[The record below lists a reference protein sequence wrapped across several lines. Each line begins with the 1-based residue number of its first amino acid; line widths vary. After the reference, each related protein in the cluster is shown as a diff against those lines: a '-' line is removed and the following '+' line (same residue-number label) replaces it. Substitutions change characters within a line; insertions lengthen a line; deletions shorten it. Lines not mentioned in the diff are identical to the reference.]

1 MKKSYPVEFVYQTLA
16 LLIAAIGIHAFYVA
30 VVWPKTE
37 AIFAEQRA
45 RMQADPD
52 FAPAPSIWV
61 IIRDYEQE
69 SCFVLMAWALAIIG
83 YKGVVALR
91 ERRLLETELIPVAA
105 GTRIL
110 PDDVRE
116 YARPIQ
122 ALPPMEQRMLLPR
135 SLLSALHRFGATRNI
150 QDVSTA
156 AHAICESEAARLDSE
171 LSMIRYIAWAI
182 PSLGFIG
189 TVRGIGLALGQ
200 AQKAV
205 EGDISGVTENL
216 GTAFNSTLI
225 ALLLGLVL
233 MFLIHQLQ
241 LHQERL
247 VLETETYV
255 DEHLI
260 QHLRVS

>member
-16 LLIAAIGIHAFYVA
+16 LLVAAIVIHAFYVA

-37 AIFAEQRA
+37 AIFTEQRV
-45 RMQADPD
+45 RTQADPD
-52 FAPAPSIWV
+52 FVPEPSFWI

-91 ERRLLETELIPVAA
+91 ERRLLETELIPVAP

-110 PDDVRE
+110 PEDVRE

-122 ALPPMEQRMLLPR
+122 ALPPAQQRLLLPR
-135 SLLSALHRFGATRNI
+135 SILSALHRFGATRNI
-150 QDVSTA
+150 QDVSTT
-156 AHAICESEAARLDSE
+156 AHTVCQSEAERLDSE

-189 TVRGIGLALGQ
+189 TVRGIGLALAQ

-247 VLETETYV
+247 VLDTETYV

-260 QHLRVS
+260 QHLRIS